1 MRIDILGLELDQA
14 LAMLEKEGVRSE
26 VTITSA
32 PRRREETGGKLRV
45 VYASDDGIRLTAAR
59 FLDPIADAEKDIG

>member
-14 LAMLEKEGVRSE
+14 LAVLAQEGVSPD

-32 PRRREETGGKLRV
+32 PRRREETDGVLRV
-45 VYASDDGIRLTAAR
+45 VYADDGGRRLTVSR
-59 FLDPIADAEKDIG
+59 FLDPISAHKEEIG

>member
-45 VYASDDGIRLTAAR
+45 IYASDDGVRLTAAR
-59 FLDPIADAEKDIG
+59 FLDPIADAKAEIG